1 MRKIIALAAI
11 LTATVPNVALAADGV
26 MPAALPGPF
35 QFMMIPQQNYV
46 QPTPYAAPQIQ
57 NVPQTQQGVQQPY
70 WMQTP
75 NQQVLPYWMQNT
87 QQQRQPFAYASPVSV
102 PYGSQGNAAAN
113 TQAGGQVQGGFDFNA
128 QARSNNT
135 VNQGYG
141 LSAGPG
147 YFPGY
152 GARPQTVQ
160 NAAPQPNTEFSQP
173 QPAPNYQGY
182 QAAPYPQ
189 QQGWS
194 GPWNGNWGLPWGG
207 QSLGPWGP
215 VGPTGYGAPTGWG
228 R

>member
-11 LTATVPNVALAADGV
+11 LTATVPNVTFAADGV
-26 MPAALPGPF
+26 MPAALPGPY
-35 QFMMIPQQNYV
+35 QFIMVPKQNYV
-46 QPTPYAAPQIQ
+46 QPTTYAAPQVQ
-57 NVPQTQQGVQQPY
+57 NMQQTRQPY

-75 NQQVLPYWMQNT
+75 NQQVVPYWMQNS
-87 QQQRQPFAYASPVSV
+87 QQQQQPFAYANPVAV
-102 PYGSQGNAAAN
+102 PYGSQGNAVSN
-113 TQAGGQVQGGFDFNA
+113 TQAGGQASGGFDFNA

-135 VNQGYG
+135 FNQGYG
-141 LSAGPG
+141 QSAGPG

-152 GARPQTVQ
+152 GAGPQAVQ
-160 NAAPQPNTEFSQP
+160 NAAPQANTGFAQP
-173 QPAPNYQGY
+173 QPTPNYQAY
-182 QAAPYPQ
+182 QQATPYPQ

-207 QSLGPWGP
+207 QSFGPWGP